1 MGGGTTVFVGDG
13 VETALCMLVRDD
25 VAELLGRRVREG
37 DGGGRLFGTLD
48 AWLDDVGVS
57 RPGMLPRTTRGTKP
71 FVVLRRGDE
80 EAGNIFVL
88 LELGKPFPTALSPC
102 RAETDKWSA

>member
-37 DGGGRLFGTLD
+37 DGGGRLFRTLG

-57 RPGMLPRTTRGTKP
+57 RPGILPRTTRGTKP

-80 EAGNIFVL
+80 EAGKIVL
-88 LELGKPFPTALSPC
+88 LELGKLFPTALSPC
-102 RAETDKWSA
+102 RVETDKWSA